1 MRAAW
6 RPDRVGVGAVVAAV
20 AAVGCAGAGAG
31 FANGDAAVYAAQGW
45 AGDLGQRVVH
55 VGWIAAAVALAPLA
69 GEALPAWM
77 DGVTALFAALSV
89 AATARLAGVLDRSP
103 LVAAVATAAVV
114 LPLASSA
121 EVDVPWFA
129 LCALAATAPRAGGAL
144 LVAGAVLVS
153 PTALLA
159 LPWLAVTRWRV
170 ARRRGELEPLL
181 DVAALVLA
189 AVAAVACL
197 TVGSAGAW
205 WTGERGVLT
214 STHTMVKA
222 AWFLHAVPLG
232 LVPLA
237 LLAVAN
243 DRRGCAADGVA
254 LLAGLPLVLAP
265 PDVPSWLVP
274 AGACAVLAAGA
285 RGAPR
290 WGFRRVAGVV
300 TVAVLA
306 WDVLAAGATWAAG
319 RERVTREVGV
329 IGAVLADLGPD
340 DALVA
345 PWSWGTRAS
354 VMHTGD
360 PYALPWRVP
369 GRPVRDQ
376 AERFCGQA
384 FRRVAVLPPG
394 AKVPGVEGWEAG
406 PEGTWWAPG
415 ADPGWQALQGCGEAG
430 GFRR

>member
-1 MRAAW
+1 MRAA
-6 RPDRVGVGAVVAAV
+6 RREHLGVGAVVAAV

-55 VGWIAAAVALAPLA
+55 VGWIAVAVALAPMA
-69 GEALPAWM
+69 GPSLPAWL
-77 DGVTALFAALSV
+77 DGVTALFAAVAV
-89 AATARLAGVLDRSP
+89 AAIARLAGVLDRSP
-103 LVAAVATAAVV
+103 LVAAVAAAAVV

-129 LCALAATAPRAGGAL
+129 LVAVAATAPRVGGAL

-189 AVAAVACL
+189 AGL
-197 TVGSAGAW
+197 TVGCLTLGSAGSW
-205 WTGERGVLT
+205 WTGDRGVLT
-214 STHTMVKA
+214 GAHTMIKG
-222 AWFLHAVPLG
+222 AWFLHAVPVG
-232 LVPLA
+232 LLPLA
-237 LLAVAN
+237 FLACWR
-243 DRRGCAADGVA
+243 DRRGCRADGLG
-254 LLAGLPLVLAP
+254 LLAAVPLVLAP

-274 AGACAVLAAGA
+274 AGACVVLAAGA
-285 RGAPR
+285 GGPQGWRY
-290 WGFRRVAGVV
+290 RRAAGVV

-306 WDVLAAGATWAAG
+306 WDVLASGATWAA
-319 RERVTREVGV
+319 ERARVQREVAV
-329 IGAVLADLGPD
+329 ITGVLAELGPD

-354 VMHTGD
+354 VMQTRD
-360 PYALPWRVP
+360 PYALPWRVS

-376 AERFCGQA
+376 AERFCGHA
-384 FRRVAVLPPG
+384 FRRVVVLPPG

-415 ADPGWQALQGCGEAG
+415 AEPGWQALQGCGGAG
-430 GFRR
+430 GLGR

>member
-1 MRAAW
+1 MSAW
-6 RPDRVGVGAVVAAV
+6 RERVGVGAVVAAV
-20 AAVGCAGAGAG
+20 VGVGCAGAGVG

-69 GEALPAWM
+69 GPALPAWL
-77 DGVTALFAALSV
+77 DGVTAV
-89 AATARLAGVLDRSP
+89 AAGGAVAAIARLAGVLGRSP
-103 LVAAVATAAVV
+103 VVAAVAAAAVV

-129 LCALAATAPRAGGAL
+129 LVAVAATASRASGAVA
-144 LVAGAVLVS
+144 VAGAVLLS

-159 LPWLAVTRWRV
+159 LPWLAVTRWLV

-189 AVAAVACL
+189 AVATVGCL
-197 TVGSAGAW
+197 TLGSAGGW
-205 WTGERGVLT
+205 WTGDRGVLT
-214 STHTMVKA
+214 GAHTMIKGV
-222 AWFLHAVPLG
+222 WFLHAVPVGLLPLAFLACWRDPRGCRADGLG
-232 LVPLA
+232 LLA
-237 LLAVAN
+237 A
-243 DRRGCAADGVA
+243 
-254 LLAGLPLVLAP
+254 LPLVLAP

-285 RGAPR
+285 RGGPR
-290 WGFRRVAGVV
+290 GRFRRAAGVV

-306 WDVLAAGATWAAG
+306 WEVLAAGATWSA
-319 RERVTREVGV
+319 ERDRVKREVAV
-329 IGAVLADLGPD
+329 ITAVIAELGPD

-354 VMHTGD
+354 VMQTGD

-376 AERFCGQA
+376 VERFCGQA
-384 FRRVAVLPPG
+384 FRRVVVLPPG

-406 PEGTWWAPG
+406 PEGTLWAPG
-415 ADPGWQALQGCGEAG
+415 ADPGWQALPGCGLG
-430 GFRR
+430 R